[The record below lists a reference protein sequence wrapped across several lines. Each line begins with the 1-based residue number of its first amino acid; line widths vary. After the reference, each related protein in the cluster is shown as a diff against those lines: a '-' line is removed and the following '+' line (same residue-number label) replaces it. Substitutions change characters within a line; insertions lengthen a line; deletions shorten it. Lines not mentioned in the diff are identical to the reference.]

1 MKKTSYRLLALS
13 LVAPLMFSCSDERE
27 LAPQERSIMK
37 TPQMQALKEAE
48 AVSKDVEESMKQQDE
63 RMKALRNQ

>member
-13 LVAPLMFSCSDERE
+13 LVAPLMFACSDERE

-37 TPQMQALKEAE
+37 TPQIQALKEAE